1 MASMT
6 TIEAVNAKTPNRKKT
21 TPDTNELEF
30 VSEYKLHITYFVDLD
45 TIDAKFSIGDVRPKT
60 AADISAKDEEA
71 LNPNNART
79 ESKTPESD
87 HDNSN
92 AWD

>member
-1 MASMT
+1 
-6 TIEAVNAKTPNRKKT
+6 
-21 TPDTNELEF
+21 
-30 VSEYKLHITYFVDLD
+30 VDLD
-45 TIDAKFSIGDVRPKT
+45 TTDAKFSIGDVRPKT
-60 AADISAKDEEA
+60 AADISDNDDEV
-71 LNPNNART
+71 LKPNSART